1 MRNKNVRDTIAAV
14 LVTLAFVS
22 LTGGCANQ
30 TPPAGPPPSTATPLT
45 SALAPTETPRMPT
58 PTPQAAPTPLLGQ
71 DYSNSRWGI
80 ALSYPDGWSLRETE
94 NGLVLGTTERLILG
108 GELTSGAGLAVE
120 IEPLPNAEW
129 EDAEELCLSRAF
141 VFRSEDMDIG
151 AARATSIDGQPAA
164 EVSFQ
169 GQPAL
174 GQTPISG
181 TVSVVIW
188 NQRAYT
194 FVAISTVDEW
204 ATHAST
210 LHGIV
215 ESARLFVPEEPVYSP
230 DPWEPDDTPDTASPI
245 QPRDTQTHDLH
256 RRGDRDYVRFD
267 ATRGHVYTV
276 ETANL
281 GNDIDTR
288 LFLYDGD
295 GNLITQDD
303 DGRAL
308 EEPWSSRLV
317 WTAEKTGTHY
327 VMVQDVGDGHAG
339 PDTSFDLRLWEEIH
353 FVEDEFEPDD
363 SPRLATLLKLDKP
376 QPHNLHVV
384 GDVDWVRVD
393 ARAGSTYVVET
404 FDLGTSVDTVLHLLD
419 EEGNELLKDDDGRE
433 EEEARASRLRWV
445 ADGDARFY
453 VLVHD
458 SGDDTGGPG
467 TEYWVRLQETRQ

>member
-1 MRNKNVRDTIAAV
+1 MRNKNVRHTIAAV
-14 LVTLAFVS
+14 LVALAFAP
-22 LTGGCANQ
+22 LTGGCTTQ
-30 TPPAGPPPSTATPLT
+30 TPPAGPAPSTATPLA
-45 SALAPTETPRMPT
+45 SVLAPTETPRVPT
-58 PTPQAAPTPLLGQ
+58 PTPRAAPTPLLGQ
-71 DYSNSRWGI
+71 EYSSSRWGI
-80 ALSYPDGWSLRETE
+80 ALSYPDGWFLRETE
-94 NGLVLGTTERLILG
+94 NGLVLGTTERVILG
-108 GELTSGAGLAVE
+108 GELASGAGLAVE

-129 EDAEELCLSRAF
+129 EDVEQLCLSRAS
-141 VFRSEDMDIG
+141 VFKSEDVDIG
-151 AARATSIDGQPAA
+151 VARAISIDGQPAA

-181 TVSVVIW
+181 TVSTTIW

-194 FVAISTVDEW
+194 FIAMSTVDEW

-210 LHGIV
+210 LHAIV
-215 ESARLFVPEEPVYSP
+215 ESARLFAPEEPVYAP
-230 DPWEPDDTPDTASPI
+230 DPWEPDDSPDTASPI
-245 QPRDTQTHDLH
+245 QPGDTQTHDLH
-256 RRGDRDYVRFD
+256 RLGDRDYVRFD

-281 GNDIDTR
+281 GDDVDTR

-317 WTAEKTGTHY
+317 WTAEKTGPHY

-339 PDTSFDLRLWEEIH
+339 PGTSFDLRLWEEVH

-363 SPRLATLLKLDKP
+363 SLHLATLLKPGKP

-393 ARAGSTYVVET
+393 ARAGFTYVVET
-404 FDLGTSVDTVLHLLD
+404 FDLGASVDTVLQLLD
-419 EEGNELLKDDDGRE
+419 KEGNELLKDDDGRG
-433 EEEARASRLRWV
+433 EEEAGASRLRWM
-445 ADGDARFY
+445 AESDAQFY

-458 SGDDTGGPG
+458 SGDDAGGPG
-467 TEYWVRLQETRQ
+467 TEYWVRLQETRR